1 MNGQVFRLVNE
12 LVRGNAIRA
21 LQSAAIGGD
30 EIMVVRIEPE
40 EKKRTL
46 RQNKY
51 LWGVVY
57 KHLVDNDP
65 GYFVNEETERLLHGR
80 GIAVTE
86 IVHEFCKVQFL
97 PPVDLGIGGGMRITK
112 STAKLNRQEF
122 NDYVE
127 NIRRWAA
134 ESLQVFIPDP
144 YAAGYED
151 LVWRGR

>member
-1 MNGQVFRLVNE
+1 MNGQQFRLVNE
-12 LVRGNAIRA
+12 MVRGNAIRA

-40 EKKRTL
+40 EKKRTQ

-57 KHLVDNDP
+57 KYLVDNDP
-65 GYFVNEETERLLHGR
+65 GYFGNEETERLLKGR
-80 GIAVTE
+80 GIAMNE
-86 IVHEFCKVQFL
+86 IVHEFCKAQFL
-97 PPVDLGIGGGMRITK
+97 PPLELSIGGGMKITK

-134 ESLQVFIPDP
+134 QELQVFIPDP

-151 LVWRGR
+151 IGRGR

>member
-1 MNGQVFRLVNE
+1 MSGQQFRLVNE
-12 LVRGNAIRA
+12 QVRGNAMRA
-21 LQSAAIGGD
+21 LQSAEIGGD
-30 EIMVVRIEPE
+30 AILVVRIEPE

-57 KHLVDNDP
+57 KYLVDNDP

-97 PPVDLGIGGGMRITK
+97 PPVDLGIGGGMKITK

-127 NIRRWAA
+127 AVRRWAA

>member
-1 MNGQVFRLVNE
+1 MNGQQFRLVNE
-12 LVRGNAIRA
+12 MVRGNAIRA
-21 LQSAAIGGD
+21 LQAAEIGGD

-40 EKKRTL
+40 EKKRTQ

-57 KHLVDNDP
+57 KYLVDNDP
-65 GYFVNEETERLLHGR
+65 GYFCNEETERLLKGR
-80 GIAVTE
+80 GIAMDEV
-86 IVHEFCKVQFL
+86 VHEFCKAQFL
-97 PPVDLGIGGGMRITK
+97 PPLELSIGGGMKITK

-134 ESLQVFIPDP
+134 NELQVFIPDP

-151 LVWRGR
+151 IGRVR

>member
-1 MNGQVFRLVNE
+1 MNGQAFRLVNE
-12 LVRGNAIRA
+12 MVRGNAIRA
-21 LQSAAIGGD
+21 LQSVQIDG

-40 EKKRTL
+40 EKKRTQ

-51 LWGVVY
+51 LWGVIY
-57 KHLVDNDP
+57 KYLVDNDP

-86 IVHEFCKVQFL
+86 IVHEFCKAQFL
-97 PPVDLGIGGGMRITK
+97 PPLELAIGGGMKITK

-134 ESLQVFIPDP
+134 QELQVFIPDP

-151 LVWRGR
+151 IGRGR